1 MSADKIL
8 VIGSEGQIGTVL
20 SHALRDNYG
29 TSNVITSDIN
39 EPKTSGKGSFEKL
52 NILDGE
58 GLLAIVKKHKIT
70 QIYHLAALLSAK
82 GEQNPRQTWDV
93 NMNGLF
99 NVLEVGRQEKLDKI
113 FFLVLSL
120 FLGDKHLEK
129 QHHNLPYCSL
139 KRCMELQRK

>member
-20 SHALRDNYG
+20 CHALREVYG
-29 TSNVITSDIN
+29 IPNVISSDIN
-39 EPKTSGKGSFEKL
+39 SPRTSVIGHFEKL
-52 NILDGE
+52 NILDGKRLFE
-58 GLLAIVKKHKIT
+58 IVQKHKIT

-99 NVLEVGRQEKLDKI
+99 NVLEVARQEKLDKVYFPSSI
-113 FFLVLSL
+113 AVF
-120 FLGDKHLEK
+120 GG
-129 QHHNLPYCSL
+129 NI
-139 KRCMELQRK
+139 QRKLLEQ